1 MRNAELERI
10 LSSYRLKLI
19 LVLVG
24 IVYSIVVMAI
34 PFSKGMVFWGSF
46 LFTLVAI
53 ALQYPVAAYITKSG
67 LSAKS
72 RFYGFPLIQVAG
84 LYLLV
89 QFLFGVLCMALATF
103 FPVPLWLVV
112 VPDVVFLA
120 AALIGLIAVD
130 TVRTEV
136 ERQEFQQRNLQ
147 QKMTDWRMRSRV
159 LAERYYDTAMGGQL
173 QQLAEQFRFS
183 DPVSSS
189 VLEQEETRVEE
200 ALSALESTMV
210 ERKEELAQQ
219 ACKETLNAL
228 IRRNEKCKECKLNIS

>member
-10 LSSYRLKLI
+10 LYSYRLKLI

>member
-1 MRNAELERI
+1 MKNSELEKI

-24 IVYSIVVMAI
+24 LVYSIVVMAI

-53 ALQYPVAAYITKSG
+53 ALQYPVAAYITRSG

-103 FPVPLWLVV
+103 FPAPLWLVV

-120 AALIGLIAVD
+120 AALVGLITAD
-130 TVRTEV
+130 TVRLEV
-136 ERQEFQQRNLQ
+136 ERQETEKKDQQ
-147 QKMTDWRMRSRV
+147 QKVTDWRMRSKV
-159 LAERYYDTAMGGQL
+159 LAERYNDTAMGKTL
-173 QQLAEQFRFS
+173 QQLAELFRFS
-183 DPVSSS
+183 DPVSSPA
-189 VLEQEETRVEE
+189 LEQEEAHVER
-200 ALSALESTMV
+200 ALSILENAMT
-210 ERKEELAQQ
+210 EQKEELAQE
-219 ACKETLNAL
+219 ACKTTIDAL
-228 IRRNEKCKECKLNIS
+228 RIRNEKCKHFKQTSA